1 MQYFGIKNPEG
12 KIWWFAESRHQAW
25 MSFFTF
31 PSDKDK
37 MMLHRLPL
45 AEAIQAYEAI
55 GYKCVELELHE
66 KQEKEP
72 IKSLAALTTGPR

>member
-1 MQYFGIKNPEG
+1 
-12 KIWWFAESRHQAW
+12 
-25 MSFFTF
+25 
-31 PSDKDK
+31 